1 MRIRARD
8 IASEAPW
15 ARNLGPTSPHA
26 LSHSFDNT
34 RILPASALTFC
45 YGKHMARLSQFNL
58 FSRSALAS
66 GTFTP
71 PARGNPKGPRPFSK
85 RASLH
90 VVLKSSRAQG
100 AHSLLRR
107 ERAVR
112 AVLERQAA
120 RFDVQLQG
128 VANAGN
134 HLHLLLRAPTRERL
148 ANFLR
153 ATSGIIARLVLGQLG
168 RARAI
173 PDGSSSSGRNIA
185 SRFWDT
191 RPFSRLVG
199 PGRDWRGV
207 RDYLEL
213 NQLEAQG
220 ASREIARD
228 VLQLQR
234 EAMSPQLRLGLI
246 SRGPS
251 HNDI

>member
-1 MRIRARD
+1 MQDAK
-8 IASEAPW
+8 P
-15 ARNLGPTSPHA
+15 PP
-26 LSHSFDNT
+26 
-34 RILPASALTFC
+34 PAFAFC
-45 YGKHMARLSQFNL
+45 YGKSMARPYQFNL

-85 RASLH
+85 RTSLH

-107 ERAVR
+107 ERAVH

-120 RFDVQLQG
+120 RFGVQLQG
-128 VANAGN
+128 VANAGS
-134 HLHLLLRAPTRERL
+134 HLHLLLRAPARERL

-153 ATSGIIARLVLGQLG
+153 AASGIIARLAWGQRD

-173 PDGSSSSGRNIA
+173 RDGSASSGRHIA

-228 VLQLQR
+228 VLQRQR
-234 EAMSPQLRLGLI
+234 EAMSPRNLGPGLF
-246 SRGPS
+246 
-251 HNDI
+251 